1 MGKKS
6 QKAVGQ
12 LTAQR
17 RYELRSRRS
26 AVCSDN
32 KATGTPNTGAT
43 DEAADQGGSKIFELD
58 SEIPR
63 KKRTKKTQD
72 RDDKIHETESPVLV
86 GGLYNP
92 RQQSGGDNCYPRT
105 AFVSQKEKE

>member
-43 DEAADQGGSKIFELD
+43 DEAADQGGSKLFELD

-86 GGLYNP
+86 GGYELGSYSNNSD
-92 RQQSGGDNCYPRT
+92 RQVTNMIRG
-105 AFVSQKEKE
+105 